1 MSLNYRVP
9 DRQRLEWAQ
18 RVVAEMGDRGATNTT
33 EIYAREQV
41 LLHATQRTEIVLQ
54 ALRIGDIAVA
64 AIPTETYA
72 VTGLKIKAASPL
84 RQAMVIELA
93 NGGDGYI
100 PPPEQH
106 AFGGY
111 NTWPALFVAFL
122 GLLMEHVS
130 KPLVVILD
138 NASVHKAKA
147 TEPMLKLLRQK
158 GLRLYFLPPY
168 SPELN
173 RIEKLWHKM
182 KYEWMAY
189 KARDAHSLETDV
201 EEILTG
207 FGEKYSFDFYR

>member
-1 MSLNYRVP
+1 LN
-9 DRQRLEWAQ
+9 
-18 RVVAEMGDRGATNTT
+18 VVGA
-33 EIYAREQV
+33 
-41 LLHATQRTEIVLQ
+41 LLSSGELFTVKLW
-54 ALRIGDIAVA
+54 
-64 AIPTETYA
+64 ETMTA
-72 VTGLKIKAASPL
+72 
-84 RQAMVIELA
+84 
-93 NGGDGYI
+93 
-100 PPPEQH
+100 
-106 AFGGY
+106 
-111 NTWPALFVAFL
+111 ALFVAFL
-122 GLLMEHVS
+122 GLLMEHVG

-189 KARDAHSLETDV
+189 KARDAHTLETDV

-207 FGEKYSFDFYR
+207 FGKKYFFDFCR